1 MALPTDA
8 TQESLFS
15 EWMQAHQAQTYVF
28 ITKDHATGI
37 ATALEAVAA
46 DKLPAVLSNA
56 LTSAETMTW
65 QRVSSDCIQ
74 RVGYEPALP
83 KSVLQ
88 INSLAS
94 LRDLYRMARDLRQQL
109 QSVDNQIEQKM
120 NFLLDDLPT

>member
-1 MALPTDA
+1 MALPTDP

-15 EWMQAHQAQTYVF
+15 EWMQAHQAQAYVF

-46 DKLPAVLSNA
+46 DKLPTVLSNA

-65 QRVSSDCIQ
+65 QRVSPDCIQ
-74 RVGYEPALP
+74 RVGYEPAQP
-83 KSVLQ
+83 NSVLQ

-94 LRDLYRMARDLRQQL
+94 LRDLYAMARDLRQQL
-109 QSVDNQIEQKM
+109 RSVDNQIEQKM